1 MGAHQR
7 SNHIL
12 IDGTLAPRGGV
23 SKVKPYPPWRGPGP
37 ETGRIKSQTICSLT
51 GPWPREGAY
60 QRSNHI
66 ILDGALAPR
75 RGRIKG
81 QTIYSLTGPLPR
93 EGAYQL
99 SNHILLDGAL
109 ASRGGISK
117 VKPYT
122 SRRGPGPGRGRI
134 KSQTIYSLTGS
145 WPQEG
150 GASKVEPR
158 PRILMDPYINMKRGQ

>member
-1 MGAHQR
+1 MRVSDREGAGAWISPSRPEMGAHQR

-12 IDGTLAPRGGV
+12 FDGTLAPRGGV

-51 GPWPREGAY
+51 GPWPREGAC

-66 ILDGALAPR
+66 IPDGPWPRGGAHQNSSHILFDGALATR

-99 SNHILLDGAL
+99 SNHLHLDGAL
-109 ASRGGISK
+109 APGGGVSK
-117 VKPYT
+117 VKPYI
-122 SRRGPGPGRGRI
+122 P
-134 KSQTIYSLTGS
+134 
-145 WPQEG
+145 
-150 GASKVEPR
+150 
-158 PRILMDPYINMKRGQ
+158 